1 MRHQGFTLSRRPLV
15 PIAVAVAIATMSV
28 TATLATPALVTPAQG
43 AVPGRTSGTSPVAWQ
58 PTQLPVP
65 TGALRDRAGY
75 AGPIA
80 CPKVGGCVVLGEYAT
95 AAGTDED
102 LIDTETAGLWS
113 SAVAPLPPGG
123 TAAAN
128 LGPYT
133 LGCTGVGFC
142 LGTSL
147 YQTATSV
154 APEILEENGGR
165 WTALAMPMPTNASRS
180 RIPSVGAMACP
191 LRGACVIVGTYDT
204 TSGLSEGFV
213 VTQESRRFVAVEA
226 PIPAGPRR
234 DSSLAG
240 VSCSTA
246 TFCLAV
252 GYFVAASGSREALAV
267 SDATGT
273 LAASPAVLLPSGA
286 NARPQAVLQSVSC
299 GRSSPCVAL
308 GGYNDAA
315 GDRFGVIDTESNGT
329 WTVRKMPSPPG
340 ARTASPSPRIFGI
353 TCKAGNYCL
362 AVGQYVDATGTLQ
375 GLALLEEAGHWSA
388 SMMPATLDSNVVV
401 RAVACINDTHC
412 AAAGSLG
419 TGTGGQAG
427 YLMTLSGS
435 SLSGTVA
442 PVPANAALLPDV
454 QLGYVAC
461 PWIATCVASGTYEA
475 AGTTG
480 AQLPLAVS
488 D

>member
-1 MRHQGFTLSRRPLV
+1 MRHREIPLSRRV
-15 PIAVAVAIATMSV
+15 FAPIALAVAITAMSV
-28 TATLATPALVTPAQG
+28 PSALVAAAQG
-43 AVPGRTSGTSPVAWQ
+43 AVPGWIGRTAPVAWE

-65 TGALRDRAGY
+65 TGALRDGAGY

-102 LIDTETAGLWS
+102 LIDTETADVWS

-123 TAAAN
+123 IAAAN

-165 WTALAMPMPTNASRS
+165 WTALAMPMPANASRA
-180 RIPSVGAMACP
+180 RIPSLNAMACA

-204 TSGLSEGFV
+204 TKGSSEGFV
-213 VTQESRRFVAVEA
+213 VTQEGRRFVALGTPV
-226 PIPAGPRR
+226 PAGPRR
-234 DSSLAG
+234 DSSLDG

-246 TFCLAV
+246 TSCVAV
-252 GYFVAASGSREALAV
+252 GYFVGASGSREALAV
-267 SDATGT
+267 SDAAGT
-273 LAASPAVLLPSGA
+273 LAASSAVLLPSGA

-308 GGYNDAA
+308 GGYNNAA

-329 WTVRKMPSPPG
+329 WTVRKMPSAPG
-340 ARTASPSPRIFGI
+340 ARTASPSPRVFGI

-375 GLALLEEAGHWSA
+375 GLALLEQAGHWSA
-388 SMMPATLDSNVVV
+388 SMMPGTLDSNVVV
-401 RAVACINDTHC
+401 RAVACVSDTHC
-412 AAAGSLG
+412 AAAGSLEAG
-419 TGTGGQAG
+419 DGEAG

-442 PVPANAALLPDV
+442 PVPAKAASLPDV

-461 PWIATCVASGTYEA
+461 PWIATCMASGTYES